1 MSLKEIYENWR
12 HNALHATLAIR
23 SVTPFNNAERNV
35 VQLDSNTAKEEI
47 KMHGI
52 SAEGIE
58 IYINVELLGTPEM
71 LQKYH
76 FNEGGHAGFVLRG
89 LD

>member
-1 MSLKEIYENWR
+1 
-12 HNALHATLAIR
+12 
-23 SVTPFNNAERNV
+23 
-35 VQLDSNTAKEEI
+35 
-47 KMHGI
+47 MHGI